1 MSGTRRKY
9 IGEKC
14 PYITRYGQTGETVE
28 MSGMQP
34 EIAGMGRAEQELR
47 ALFFRADRAR
57 GEYVFK
63 EMKNARAMGVYT

>member
-1 MSGTRRKY
+1 
-9 IGEKC
+9 
-14 PYITRYGQTGETVE
+14 